1 VKRVDAP
8 GIWPKESFNR
18 HATRVG
24 VLMRKSAQSSSKGPI
39 NILQSCLIVG
49 TMLDNAQP
57 QLEVQPKL
65 VLKLLIAPLQDV

>member
-1 VKRVDAP
+1 LCAKA
-8 GIWPKESFNR
+8 GFNA
-18 HATRVG
+18 HATRGG
-24 VLMRKSAQSSSKGPI
+24 VLMRKPAQSSSKGPR

-65 VLKLLIAPLQDV
+65 VLKLLIAPLHDV